1 HPAVL
6 DLPRP
11 RRLRAGGG
19 RARHR
24 HRCRRARPASR
35 RSGATIAAH
44 AVAGRPRGA
53 RPGDLRGSLWQ
64 PRDQPL
70 RRCVPSSR
78 RFHYSRG
85 DAHPRHRHELRRRR
99 ARNPGGRGEQLAPGR
114 DRRARGVGARARR
127 RRRGDGG
134 PPGDMRV
141 DVDET
146 NPLPWSP
153 EYVPTTQPKA
163 RQADRPLLHLLLLA
177 ATLVTTTM
185 AGTRIAGLEPTS
197 LRALAA
203 GLPFSITLL
212 AILLTHESGH
222 YLMCRRHRI
231 VASLPYVLPAPF
243 FPLGT
248 FGAVI
253 RVRSRFPDRRAL
265 FDMGAAGPWAGFVV
279 ALVAMVIGLRLSTVG
294 GPVPEGPTI
303 LLGDSLLTSFLA
315 RIVLHAEPDTV
326 MLHPLAFAAWAGMLV
341 TSLNL

>member
-1 HPAVL
+1 
-6 DLPRP
+6 
-11 RRLRAGGG
+11 
-19 RARHR
+19 
-24 HRCRRARPASR
+24 
-35 RSGATIAAH
+35 
-44 AVAGRPRGA
+44 
-53 RPGDLRGSLWQ
+53 
-64 PRDQPL
+64 
-70 RRCVPSSR
+70 
-78 RFHYSRG
+78 
-85 DAHPRHRHELRRRR
+85 
-99 ARNPGGRGEQLAPGR
+99 
-114 DRRARGVGARARR
+114 
-127 RRRGDGG
+127 
-134 PPGDMRV
+134 MRV

-222 YLMCRRHRI
+222 YLMCRRHGI

-326 MLHPLAFAAWAGMLV
+326 MLHPVAFAAWAGMLV
-341 TSLNL
+341 TSLNLLPAGQLDGGHVLYAARGRRQTLLPAVLLAVLIWLGATRSPFWLVWSGVATAMLFMGHPRTIDDRLPLGAARQLGAVASLILFLVTFVPEPIRIVS